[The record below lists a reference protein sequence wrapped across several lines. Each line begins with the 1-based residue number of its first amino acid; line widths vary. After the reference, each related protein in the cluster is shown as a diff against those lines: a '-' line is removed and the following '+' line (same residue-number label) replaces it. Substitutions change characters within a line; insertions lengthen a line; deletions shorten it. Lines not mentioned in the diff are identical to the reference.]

1 MTDLDDVRRLGELEH
16 VAELVE
22 DLLRRER
29 EHPGSVSGTWAIQGV
44 HNAVTF
50 WSRLGRA
57 RI

>member
-1 MTDLDDVRRLGELEH
+1 MTDLDNARRLGELEH

-29 EHPGSVSGTWAIQGV
+29 EHPGSVGDVAIQGI